1 MKLEELTDTAIDY
14 IFEHMDAKLLSD
26 WERGFVE
33 STQDR
38 WERVRKMTDRQ
49 KEVLGEIWDRQP

>member
-1 MKLEELTDTAIDY
+1 MNLEELTDTAIDH
-14 IFEHMDAKLLSD
+14 IFEHMDVKVLSE
-26 WERGFVE
+26 WELGFVE

-38 WERVRKMTDRQ
+38 WERVRKMSDRQ